1 MKSKDDENF
10 FLKQVKSSLDRGEEN
25 IDAGTLWRLHRIR
38 QEAINAEKQEQSGV
52 LNWFTLPFPALA
64 TAIVVLLTVFLVFTG
79 EQEQVPNGN
88 FEDLEILASNNL
100 EFYEDLDFYAWLAEE
115 QPSAG

>member
-1 MKSKDDENF
+1 LKSKDDENF

-25 IDAGTLWRLHRIR
+25 IDAGTLSRLHRIR
-38 QEAINAEKQEQSGV
+38 QEAIYTEKQEKSGV
-52 LNWFTLPFPALA
+52 LNWLPFPALA
-64 TAIVVLLTVFLVFTG
+64 TAAVVLLTVFLVFTG